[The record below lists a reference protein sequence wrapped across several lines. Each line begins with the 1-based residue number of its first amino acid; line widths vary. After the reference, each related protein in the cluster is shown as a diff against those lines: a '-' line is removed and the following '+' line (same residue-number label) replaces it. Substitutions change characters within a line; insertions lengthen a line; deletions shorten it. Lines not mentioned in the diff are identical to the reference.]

1 MCIRDSSN
9 ADGSN
14 FDESSAGQ
22 ITPTNPATG
31 ETEDNDGEITGEQR
45 HGNVRIAATTN
56 GTISFKS
63 NNQTPQSG
71 DKVAVAVTAREGYK
85 LTDSSL
91 VFTLSLIHISFFVKS
106 AIT

>member
-1 MCIRDSSN
+1 MTAGGELSVTATADTYAHSN

-56 GTISFKS
+56 GTNLI
-63 NNQTPQSG
+63 T
-71 DKVAVAVTAREGYK
+71 RH
-85 LTDSSL
+85 
-91 VFTLSLIHISFFVKS
+91 LSQEIKWL
-106 AIT
+106 